1 MDLGS
6 HLRVTRERRGLTLE
20 DVCARTKIPRR
31 LLADLEMN
39 DIARWPKHRV
49 YQVGFLR
56 AYATEVGLNAEQVV
70 AGFVA
75 SSPGQRAE
83 SSVTK
88 RERRLTELA
97 PPRVVLGAATVIACL
112 FVAFFI
118 RVPAPDRAADPG
130 VSFPEPLPR
139 AASGIQLEANTEAAT
154 GAAELSP
161 ADVPTD
167 AEVDV
172 LTDAEVEGQLLIDSD
187 PSDAWVVVNGIGRG
201 RTPARIQ
208 HLPAGPYTIRLVRAG
223 YRSSEQRVALTS
235 ERPERSLRITLRE
248 LAR

>member
-6 HLRVTRERRGLTLE
+6 QLRVTREQRGLTLE
-20 DVCARTKIPRR
+20 EVCARTKIPRR
-31 LLADLEMN
+31 LLADLEMD
-39 DIARWPKHRV
+39 DIASWPKQRI

-56 AYATEVGLNAEQVV
+56 AYASEVGLNAEQVV
-70 AGFVA
+70 AQFVA
-75 SSPGQRAE
+75 SCPEHRAE
-83 SSVTK
+83 SSVTT
-88 RERRLTELA
+88 RERGLIEPA
-97 PPRVVLGAATVIACL
+97 PPKVVLGAATVIACL

-118 RVPAPDRAADPG
+118 RIPTPDGAADPG
-130 VSFPEPLPR
+130 VSLPKPLPH
-139 AASGIQLEANTEAAT
+139 ATSGVQLERRYTEAT
-154 GAAELSP
+154 IGAAELTA

-167 AEVDV
+167 S
-172 LTDAEVEGQLLIDSD
+172 EVEGQLLIDSN

-208 HLPAGPYTIRLVRAG
+208 YLPAGSYTIRLVRAG
-223 YRSSEQRVALTS
+223 YRSSEQRVTLTS